1 MVTAACRAQ
10 PGTMTTFGLHLTSYP
25 DPDAGGSIAAYT
37 QEVASAAENSGVFG
51 KGPLPPSRD
60 EQQPQRPATPGGR
73 QPAPGQAAGPVTPPD
88 AGQAAPR
95 RASLSRPAAGCRR
108 TRPARRH
115 PHVTRCPAPAQ
126 SGQ

>member
-73 QPAPGQAAGPVTPPD
+73 QPAPGQAAGPVTPP
-88 AGQAAPR
+88 
-95 RASLSRPAAGCRR
+95 
-108 TRPARRH
+108 TPARPPPAGEPVTARGRLPPH
-115 PHVTRCPAPAQ
+115 PASPPPSPRNAL
-126 SGQ
+126 